1 MSSSA
6 VLDRPA
12 TWPGDGELISPDEIA
27 KALRTTKGE
36 LAETIGLSLDA
47 LTRKE
52 RISATK
58 TQMRLRELWEIL
70 NRISE
75 RQGGLLGAYA
85 WVRSFAIPG
94 HGGET
99 PAQIIRDGRANQ
111 VHRHLDAWFAGGY
124 A

>member
-6 VLDRPA
+6 LLDRPVA
-12 TWPGDGELISPDEIA
+12 WPGNDDIILPDAIA
-27 KALRTTKGE
+27 KALRTTKAE
-36 LAETIGLSLDA
+36 LAETIGLPLDA

-70 NRISE
+70 NRMLE

-85 WVRSFAIPG
+85 WVRSYGLPG
-94 HGGET
+94 FGGVT
-99 PAQIIRDGRANQ
+99 PAQLLREGKASW
-111 VHRHLDAWFAGGY
+111 VHNHLDRFFAGGY